1 MIKTEFY
8 VAGGDVM
15 QMSTKLA
22 DCTKICE
29 IDGILYENDGNRL
42 KWVWDK
48 GHQRNT
54 KRIVMEQSDIIS
66 PEGIVRRII
75 FSSTS

>member
-29 IDGILYENDGNRL
+29 IDGVLYDNDGNRL
-42 KWVWDK
+42 KWVWNEK
-48 GHQRNT
+48 KQGYT
-54 KRIVMEQSDIIS
+54 ERIVMGQSDKINS
-66 PEGIVRRII
+66 DGIVRRII
-75 FSSTS
+75 FSVGS